1 MGDQG
6 VGGVLISV
14 AKLVIYTLCAGIHPQ
29 RTLPV
34 IIDCGTNNPSLLND
48 DMYLGKR
55 HERIRGDRYNDF
67 ISKFITSV
75 RSHYPKAYIHCEDF
89 GLPNAR
95 RILDDYRSK
104 VAMFNDDVQGTGVV
118 TLAGIYA
125 ACHVSK
131 LDIAEA
137 RMLFF
142 GAGTAGTGIA
152 DQWVRAIQIDAG
164 KSEEEARKHIWLV
177 DKQGL
182 ILDSGRNDLTH
193 AQLPYARG
201 DGEWGDHP
209 HENLLDIVKK
219 VRPHILI
226 GTSTEPGSFT
236 QEIIKEMAKHVEHPI
251 VFPLS
256 NPTDLHEA
264 KPADIYKWT
273 EGKALIATGSPFDP
287 VQYNGTTY
295 EVAECNNSTAF
306 PGIGLGGI
314 LSRTRLVSNKMLLAA
329 AKALAAQGPAMK
341 DPAAGL
347 LPDVQDV
354 RKISVHIAKAV
365 IKQAVEESL
374 NEEEDIPEEDAEL
387 EEWIREQMWDAEYKP
402 YKKVSRCEASRHAR
416 GEAGVHGARE
426 S

>member
-1 MGDQG
+1 
-6 VGGVLISV
+6 VGGILISV
-14 AKLVIYTLCAGIHPQ
+14 AKLVIYTLCAGVHPY

-34 IIDCGTNNPSLLND
+34 IIDSGTNNPDLLND
-48 DMYLGKR
+48 NMYLGKR
-55 HERIRGDRYNDF
+55 HERVRGERYDDF

-89 GLPNAR
+89 GLTNAR
-95 RILDDYRSK
+95 RILDNYRSK
-104 VAMFNDDVQGTGVV
+104 VPMFNDDVQGTGVV

-125 ACHVSK
+125 ACHISK
-131 LDIAEA
+131 LDIGEA

-152 DQWVRAIQIDAG
+152 DQCVRAIQIDAG
-164 KSEEEARKHIWLV
+164 KSAEEAEKHVWLV

-182 ILDSGRNDLTH
+182 LLDSKKDDLTH
-193 AQLPYARG
+193 AQLPYAR
-201 DGEWGDHP
+201 DHGEWGDHP

-219 VRPHILI
+219 VKPHILV
-226 GTSTEPGSFT
+226 GTSTKPGSFT
-236 QEIIKEMAKHVEHPI
+236 KEIIKEMAKHVERPV

-287 VQYNGTTY
+287 VEYNGITY

-314 LSRTRLVSNKMLLAA
+314 LSRTRLVSDKMLLAA

-341 DPAAGL
+341 DPKAGL

-354 RKISVHIAKAV
+354 REISVQIAKAV
-365 IKQAVEESL
+365 IKQAVEEGL
-374 NEEEDIPEEDAEL
+374 NEEKDIPEEDAEL

-402 YKKVSRCEASRHAR
+402 YSRVDREEASKHAK